1 LVINGEK
8 MTDINLF
15 IEPDD
20 LKLKINK
27 NKYIKILDATFYLPD
42 SGLNAEKEYN
52 DKHITGAVFFDINK
66 IADPQNSLPHMIPSK
81 EIFSEMMKNLGLNND
96 DEIIIYDNSPILS
109 SARAWFL
116 LRYFNH
122 NKIFIL
128 KGGIKNWLKHNGM
141 ITSDLTVINK
151 GNFTAQNEQKD
162 LIKSLSNMIELSN
175 KNDQLILDARSY
187 NRYLGTAKEPRPGL
201 PSGHIPN
208 SKSLPSSDLINKDGI
223 LKNEEELKVI
233 FNNNEI
239 SQDDSIIATCGSG
252 VSACVI
258 SLALFTLGKFDV
270 PIYDGSWTEWASSG
284 QSIAE
289 GNN

>member
-1 LVINGEK
+1 

-52 DKHITGAVFFDINK
+52 DKHIKGAVFFDINK

-151 GNFTAQNEQKD
+151 GNFTAQNEKKD

-239 SQDDSIIATCGSG
+239 SLDDSIIATCGSG

>member
-1 LVINGEK
+1 

-27 NKYIKILDATFYLPD
+27 NKNIKILDATFYLPD

-151 GNFTAQNEQKD
+151 GNFTAQNEKKD

>member
-1 LVINGEK
+1 

-52 DKHITGAVFFDINK
+52 DKHIKGAVFFDINK

-151 GNFTAQNEQKD
+151 GNFTAQNEKTD
-162 LIKSLSNMIELSN
+162 LVKSLSNMIELSN

>member
-1 LVINGEK
+1 

-27 NKYIKILDATFYLPD
+27 NKNIKILDATFYLPD

-128 KGGIKNWLKHNGM
+128 KGGIKNWLKHNGT
-141 ITSDLTVINK
+141 ITSDLTVISK
-151 GNFTAQNEQKD
+151 GNFTTQNEKKD
-162 LIKSLSNMIELSN
+162 LVKSLSNMIELSN

-258 SLALFTLGKFDV
+258 TLALFTLGKFDV

-284 QSIAE
+284 QNIAE

>member
-1 LVINGEK
+1 

-27 NKYIKILDATFYLPD
+27 NKNIKILDATFYLPD

-128 KGGIKNWLKHNGM
+128 KGGIKNWLKHNGS

-151 GNFTAQNEQKD
+151 GNFTAQNEKTD
-162 LIKSLSNMIELSN
+162 LVKSLSNMVELSN